1 MTNLERAKK
10 ILLEGDH
17 TCVAFDGESTV
28 CSKRRGVAP
37 LIELLDSGKN
47 VTGYAFA
54 DKVVGAG
61 AAFLYV
67 KLGVKDLYAGVVS
80 DRAVEILQNNGVC
93 LSYGEKVPS
102 IRNREG
108 NGNCPMETAVQG
120 IRDTDEAVAA
130 IRAKFL
136 ELNANK
142 KR

>member
-1 MTNLERAKK
+1 M
-10 ILLEGDH
+10 
-17 TCVAFDGESTV
+17 
-28 CSKRRGVAP
+28 
-37 LIELLDSGKN
+37 IEILDSGKN
-47 VTGYAFA
+47 VKSYAFA

-120 IRDTDEAVAA
+120 IRDTDAAIAA
-130 IRAKFL
+130 IRARLK
-136 ELNANK
+136 ELTENK
-142 KR
+142 K

>member
-1 MTNLERAKK
+1 MEHLESAKR
-10 ILLEGDH
+10 ILFDGEY
-17 TCVAFDGESTV
+17 TCAAFDGESTL

-120 IRDTDEAVAA
+120 IRDTDEAIAA
-130 IRAKFL
+130 IRARLK
-136 ELNANK
+136 ELTENK
-142 KR
+142 K